1 MSENYTTKELME
13 AIYEVRDR
21 VTRIEEKL
29 NRAERLED
37 KVDAVIDTADDAIRK
52 SDEAFALAQANKEEI
67 KSMKANAKWAWG
79 FAITLAIAL
88 IAEYF
93 GIKIQ

>member
-1 MSENYTTKELME
+1 MPENYTTKELME

-29 NRAERLED
+29 NRAERLEVKVD
-37 KVDAVIDTADDAIRK
+37 KVIDNADDAMNLAE
-52 SDEAFALAQANKEEI
+52 DAMNLAQSNKDELNAM
-67 KSMKANAKWAWG
+67 KSNTKWAWG

-93 GIKIQ
+93 GIKIT

>member
-1 MSENYTTKELME
+1 MSDYSSKELLE

-29 NRAERLED
+29 NRAEKLED
-37 KVDAVIDTADDAIRK
+37 KVDLSFNKAQEAKDLAEDAI
-52 SDEAFALAQANKEEI
+52 ALSNNNKEKI
-67 KSMKANAKWAWG
+67 DSMKNNAKWAWG

-93 GIKIQ
+93 GLKIS

>member
-1 MSENYTTKELME
+1 ME

-37 KVDAVIDTADDAIRK
+37 KVDLAIDSADDAMN
-52 SDEAFALAQANKEEI
+52 LAEDAMNLAKLNKADLD
-67 KSMKANAKWAWG
+67 SMKSNAKWAWG

-93 GIKIQ
+93 GIKIK

>member
-37 KVDAVIDTADDAIRK
+37 KVDIAIDSADDAMNLAEDAMNLAK
-52 SDEAFALAQANKEEI
+52 LNKDEIN
-67 KSMKANAKWAWG
+67 SMKSNSKWAWG

-93 GIKIQ
+93 GIKIT